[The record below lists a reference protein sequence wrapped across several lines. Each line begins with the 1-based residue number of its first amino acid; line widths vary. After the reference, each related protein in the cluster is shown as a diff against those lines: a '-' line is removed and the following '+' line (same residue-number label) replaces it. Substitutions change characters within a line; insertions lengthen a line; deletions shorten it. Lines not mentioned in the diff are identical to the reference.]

1 MCSMFAV
8 WKDESKSLLPS
19 IDLIDIGYL
28 LYIINAIQF
37 IATTSTDDSDS
48 ISAGDIVV
56 FLAPEIFLGG
66 VPNNPLPVPQGVPQ
80 PGARKSMH
88 IIKIFIINANVMSV
102 HKQIMPKLQLA
113 EASNFQQPPLLAQKL
128 LPLV

>member
-1 MCSMFAV
+1 MFAV

-19 IDLIDIGYL
+19 IALIDIGYL

-66 VPNNPLPVPQGVPQ
+66 VPNNPLPVPRGVPQ

-88 IIKIFIINANVMSV
+88 IIKIFIINVNFMSV

>member
-28 LYIINAIQF
+28 LYIINANHI
-37 IATTSTDDSDS
+37 IASTPTGDSNPIDP
-48 ISAGDIVV
+48 GDILIFV
-56 FLAPEIFLGG
+56 APEIFLGG

-88 IIKIFIINANVMSV
+88 IIKKIY
-102 HKQIMPKLQLA
+102 HKR
-113 EASNFQQPPLLAQKL
+113 
-128 LPLV
+128 